1 MLRNLIGKLRSFMIK
16 LKYFKSKTLEY
27 SYSDTVLSG
36 RKIMLRHFPVSQLRE
51 HWEDTSTK
59 VKISSKKLC
68 LPSLTSFHY
77 LIHKWNLEEKFG
89 FSWENFLR
97 HQGTNN
103 SFTSFLMRIPF
114 ISNKPLNCVHCTWI
128 LLTTASLSVVLRA

>member
-36 RKIMLRHFPVSQLRE
+36 RKIMLQNFPVSQLRE

-97 HQGTNN
+97 HQGRIIHLFHFWCKYL
-103 SFTSFLMRIPF
+103 SFRIYHNVF
-114 ISNKPLNCVHCTWI
+114 KLLYI
-128 LLTTASLSVVLRA
+128 LLTKMNC

>member
-77 LIHKWNLEEKFG
+77 LIHK
-89 FSWENFLR
+89 
-97 HQGTNN
+97 
-103 SFTSFLMRIPF
+103 
-114 ISNKPLNCVHCTWI
+114 
-128 LLTTASLSVVLRA
+128 

>member
-77 LIHKWNLEEKFG
+77 LREPVKKKKKKIVENPHFG
-89 FSWENFLR
+89 
-97 HQGTNN
+97 GGG
-103 SFTSFLMRIPF
+103 PAPG
-114 ISNKPLNCVHCTWI
+114 ISPI
-128 LLTTASLSVVLRA
+128 